1 MSTHSLYFLMTV
13 GILFAALVGIAG
25 YYYARSRRTSRS
37 SWEQILGRLIVV
49 DRDSVARIA
58 LDVVDESG
66 RRRKDDNSALLDGAQ
81 IWELIDGL
89 DGLEVLEKN
98 CAVLIDL
105 AFYVQRWYPETVV
118 IAEDLRLSAREIEWH
133 MSRLRGAADSGKLE
147 KAFVSYAQP
156 AIATYYLMTRQV
168 LTLYEKAK
176 LPMLPELQRAI

>member
-1 MSTHSLYFLMTV
+1 VSTHALYFLMAV
-13 GILFAALVGIAG
+13 GILLAALVGTAG
-25 YYYARSRRTSRS
+25 YYYVRSLRTSRS
-37 SWEQILGRLIVV
+37 SWEQMLGRLALV

-66 RRRKDDNSALLDGAQ
+66 RRRKDENSALLDGTR

-89 DGLEVLEKN
+89 DGLEALERN

-105 AFYVQRWYPETVV
+105 AFYVQRWYPESVL

-133 MSRLRGAADSGKLE
+133 VSRLRGAAHSGKLE
-147 KAFVSYAQP
+147 KAFDSYAQP

-168 LTLYEKAK
+168 LALYDKAK